1 MREIDSLDELYRDIL
16 LDHYR
21 SPRNSEP
28 LESPEAP
35 DAAYAR
41 GEAIN
46 PFCGDEVRIQLSFAN
61 GRIDA
66 VSISG
71 VGCSISQASAS
82 LMGEAVKGRSLPE
95 ALAIV
100 KAFRALMQGR
110 SRSGDG
116 AGGEIDLGDLMAL
129 EGVKRYPVRIKCSL
143 LGWSALQDALNDFAP
158 TG

>member
-1 MREIDSLDELYRDIL
+1 MREIDSLDELYRDIV

-28 LESPEAP
+28 LEAP
-35 DAAYAR
+35 DAE
-41 GEAIN
+41 GEAVN
-46 PFCGDEVRIQLSFAN
+46 PFCGDEVRIQLSVSE
-61 GRIDA
+61 GRIDG

-82 LMGEAVKGRSLPE
+82 LMGDAVKGQTLPE
-95 ALAIV
+95 ALKIV
-100 KAFRALMQGR
+100 VAFRALIQGC

-116 AGGEIDLGDLMAL
+116 AGGEIDLGELVAL
-129 EGVKRYPVRIKCSL
+129 EGVRRYPVRIKCSL
-143 LGWSALQDALNDFAP
+143 LGWTALEDALKAAG

>member
-1 MREIDSLDELYRDIL
+1 MRETEDLDELYRDVV

-28 LESPEAP
+28 LESP
-35 DAAYAR
+35 DAE

-46 PFCGDEVRIQLSFAN
+46 PFCGDEVRVQLSLVD
-61 GRIDA
+61 GLIDG
-66 VSISG
+66 VSITG

-82 LMGEAVKGRSLPE
+82 LMGEAVKGKNLPE
-95 ALAIV
+95 TLAIV

-110 SRSGDG
+110 SRSDDD
-116 AGGEIDLGDLMAL
+116 AGGEIDLGELMAL

-143 LGWSALQDALNDFAP
+143 LGWNALEDAVKVIAAV
-158 TG
+158 

>member
-1 MREIDSLDELYRDIL
+1 MREIENLDELYRDIV

-28 LESPEAP
+28 LESP
-35 DAAYAR
+35 DAE

-46 PFCGDEVRIQLSFAN
+46 PFCGDEVRIQISVAD
-61 GRIDA
+61 GRING

-82 LMGEAVKGRSLPE
+82 LMGAAVKGKSLSE

-100 KAFRALMQGR
+100 EAFRALMQGR

-116 AGGEIDLGDLMAL
+116 AAGEIGLGDLMAL

-143 LGWSALQDALNDFAP
+143 LGWTALEDALKDIPA
-158 TG
+158 G